1 MGAIRNDKFDI
12 EFIERTKTIIDNYAG
27 KYNITLLLNCLL
39 GLIVLP
45 SEFYGKKSRTFFD
58 QDISEIPALNEI
70 ITGITFN
77 PTKRKDKNRFIADKR
92 TLGILIKKVRN
103 GISHQQIECKENNG
117 KWEGVV
123 IRDFN
128 KGNKDNL
135 ELEVNWT
142 IAQLK
147 EFAFY
152 VADNYKIE
160 ILKLDQKAN
169 QKSHK
174 EISIYS

>member
-1 MGAIRNDKFDI
+1 MGAIRNDNFDI
-12 EFIERTKTIIDNYAG
+12 EFIERTKIIIDNYNG

-39 GLIVLP
+39 GLIILP
-45 SEFYGKKSRTFFD
+45 SEFYGKKSRAFFD
-58 QDISEIPALNEI
+58 QDISEIPALSELI
-70 ITGITFN
+70 EGITFN
-77 PTKRKDKNRFIADKR
+77 PTRRKNKKVFISERKSFG
-92 TLGILIKKVRN
+92 TLIRKVRN
-103 GISHQQIECKENNG
+103 GISHQQIECRENNG
-117 KWEGVV
+117 KWEGVI

-128 KGNKDNL
+128 KGNRDNL

-160 ILKLDQKAN
+160 ILRLDQFAK
-169 QKSHK
+169 QKQHK